1 MTTVRLAFLS
11 FIYHLH
17 SAEPL
22 RMEQNRPDRGSI
34 QQETDGDPRDP
45 QVVESF
51 LHGDKCL
58 IFGEALGHAVSL
70 EHVDPLEIAQS
81 KHCRDR
87 ELVDHPMYGE
97 LGRAGEKD
105 PRYCHKDIHERKDV
119 SVEDRQF
126 IGSEP
131 ALRILVIYISRKSVD
146 RV

>member
-70 EHVDPLEIAQS
+70 EHVDPLEIEQS
-81 KHCRDR
+81 KHCRYR
-87 ELVDHPMYGE
+87 ELEDQRMCGE
-97 LGRAGEKD
+97 VGLAGEKD
-105 PRYCHKDIHERKDV
+105 SHPDRK
-119 SVEDRQF
+119 R
-126 IGSEP
+126 P
-131 ALRILVIYISRKSVD
+131 
-146 RV
+146 

>member
-1 MTTVRLAFLS
+1 
-11 FIYHLH
+11 
-17 SAEPL
+17 
-22 RMEQNRPDRGSI
+22 MEQNGPDRDSI

-45 QVVESF
+45 HVVESF
-51 LHGDKCL
+51 LHGDKGL
-58 IFGEALGHAVSL
+58 IFGEALGLSVSL

-81 KHCRDR
+81 KHCRDL

-126 IGSEP
+126 IGPEP